1 MEEPGYET
9 MMYVQEDETASDELT
24 LPEIIEEINAGKIT
38 EETLCW
44 TEGMDNWYPFEEC
57 KHLFAWP

>member
-1 MEEPGYET
+1 
-9 MMYVQEDETASDELT
+9 MMYVQEDETASYELT
-24 LPEIIEEINAGKIT
+24 LPEIIELINVGKIT